1 MTALAMPL
9 PSDQRPTLREIASE
23 LGAWDARLLGDGAVR
38 PTGVRQDSRKVEAGD
53 VFCARSGGA
62 ANGADFAVDAVK
74 RGAVA
79 LMVERG
85 AELGA
90 LGVPLVV
97 VRDVRRATAFAAEM
111 VYGRPSRALAL
122 VGVTGTNGKTTTAT
136 LVEHALAVLGRKPAR
151 LGTLGFSFARQVQPG
166 SLTTPEADD
175 ISRLLASVVA
185 AGGTDFVMEASSH
198 ALAQGRVDALTFDV
212 AAFTN
217 LSQDHL
223 DFHASMEAYG
233 ASKARLFTELSPR
246 VSVVNTDDP
255 FGKLLAKRAN
265 GDVLTTGRSASA
277 RIRPTTVTVDGRGI
291 RGSIATPRGTAIV
304 DSRLVGEH
312 NLENL
317 LVALGILIGIG
328 FDAEPAGAAL
338 GSAPQVPG
346 RLERCDDDRDDIR
359 VLVDYAHTPDAL
371 ERVLS
376 AVRRVTQGELIC
388 VFGCGGDRDP
398 DKRPKMGAAVA
409 SGASRAIVTSDNPR
423 SEDPKKIA
431 SAIEPGFAGTKT
443 PYELELDR
451 ARAIERA
458 VLEARA
464 GDAVVIAG
472 KGHETEQIIGVE
484 RRPFDDRTE
493 ARRALE
499 LRRKREAF

>member
-1 MTALAMPL
+1 MTALAMSLSPD
-9 PSDQRPTLREIASE
+9 PRPTLRELASA
-23 LGAWDARLLGDGAVR
+23 LGPWDGRVVGDGSVR
-38 PTGVRQDSRKVEAGD
+38 PTGVRQDSRTVEAGD
-53 VFCARSGGA
+53 LFCARSGGK
-62 ANGADFAVDAVK
+62 ANGADFAADAVK

-79 LMVERG
+79 LLVERG
-85 AELGA
+85 AELPA
-90 LGVPLVV
+90 LGVPCVV

-111 VYGRPSRALAL
+111 IYGYPSRALAL

-151 LGTLGFSFARQVQPG
+151 LGTLGFSFAGQANPG

-175 ISRLLASVVA
+175 VSRLVASVA
-185 AGGTDFVMEASSH
+185 EAGGTDFVMEASSH
-198 ALAQGRVDALTFDV
+198 ALAQGRVDALSFDV

-223 DFHASMEAYG
+223 DFHESMEAYG

-246 VSVVNTDDP
+246 VSVVNTDDA
-255 FGKLLAKRAN
+255 FGLLLAKRA
-265 GDVLTTGRSASA
+265 GGEVLTTGRAATA
-277 RIRPTTVTVDGRGI
+277 RIRPTTVVVDGRGI
-291 RGSIATPRGTAIV
+291 RGSIATPRGTAV
-304 DSRLVGEH
+304 LDSRLVGEH

-317 LVALGILIGIG
+317 LVALGILVGLG
-328 FDAEPAGAAL
+328 FDAEPAAKAL

-346 RLERCDDDRDDIR
+346 RLERCDDDRDDVR

-376 AVRRVTQGELIC
+376 AVRRVTHGELVC

-409 SGASRAIVTSDNPR
+409 EGASRAIVTSDNPR
-423 SEDPKKIA
+423 SEDPVAIVR
-431 SAIEPGFAGTKT
+431 AIEPGFVGKKT
-443 PYELELDR
+443 PYEVELDR

-458 VLEARA
+458 VLEAHA

-472 KGHETEQIIGVE
+472 KGHETQQIIGAE
-484 RRPFDDRTE
+484 RRPFDDRLE

-499 LRRKREAF
+499 LRRKREGG